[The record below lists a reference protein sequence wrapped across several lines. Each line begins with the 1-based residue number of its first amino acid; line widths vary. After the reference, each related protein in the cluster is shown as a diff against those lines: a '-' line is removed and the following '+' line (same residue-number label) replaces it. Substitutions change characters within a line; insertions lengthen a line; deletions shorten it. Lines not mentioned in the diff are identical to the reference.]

1 MIYIDE
7 IKKTTT
13 FENIIKTKTQIDYY
27 TENGA
32 SQDILKL
39 VLLNNKSF
47 GEKMQRIVGEIFELD
62 KPTNTGHDGQIK
74 KNNIKFEIKSSRFWV
89 TTKDWRWQHIM
100 VDHSYTH
107 LIFVGINFM
116 GIDVYIITKDKFLE
130 LRETNIVTQQGN
142 AEGQGLWCEYSKIKN
157 YLTKISTINE
167 LNDYLNI
174 S

>member
-1 MIYIDE
+1 
-7 IKKTTT
+7 
-13 FENIIKTKTQIDYY
+13 
-27 TENGA
+27 
-32 SQDILKL
+32 
-39 VLLNNKSF
+39 
-47 GEKMQRIVGEIFELD
+47 
-62 KPTNTGHDGQIK
+62 
-74 KNNIKFEIKSSRFWV
+74 
-89 TTKDWRWQHIM
+89 
-100 VDHSYTH
+100 
-107 LIFVGINFM
+107 M